1 MINFVNYTMG
11 KYKKLSHSIN
21 YCVYHI
27 VWLPK
32 YRYKILEV
40 SVKDYLDKEIRKLS
54 EFKNVEEL
62 ELNIQKD
69 HFHII
74 VSIPPKISI
83 SEYVGFVKGKTAIK
97 IFQKESELRKKP
109 NCGNHFWARVYFVST
124 VGLDVELITRYV
136 KYQDDEEKKM
146 EESKKEFTLF

>member
-1 MINFVNYTMG
+1 MG
-11 KYKKLSHSIN
+11 KYKKLSHSIY

-32 YRYKILEV
+32 YRYKILEGA
-40 SVKDYLDKEIRKLS
+40 VKEYLDKEIRKLS
-54 EFKNVEEL
+54 EYKKVEVI

-69 HFHII
+69 HIHIV

-83 SEYVGFVKGKTAIK
+83 SEYMGFVKGKTAIK

-109 NCGNHFWARVYFVST
+109 YWGNHFWARGYFVST

-136 KYQDDEEKKM
+136 KYQDEEEKKM